1 MDRCVL
7 VSRCKRT
14 GAFLLN
20 PVSTSGP
27 SDVNLWEVPA
37 GVADDALGQAV
48 VDLLVVPGQAS
59 AAPAGEREQQT
70 ERLWRRYG
78 LDGPT
83 SAYAKRVL
91 MASVTQRPGRKSWVV
106 QVLRYDPR
114 HRAMSGDG
122 QPSARVRHA
131 AGRAALGNALRAALQ
146 LPQQRRTRPRAV
158 GGGAGPG
165 RGSSGGRRPVSPRN
179 VGPATSWTSSSARRS
194 RFPPSP

>member
-20 PVSTSGP
+20 PVSTSRP
-27 SDVNLWEVPA
+27 SAVNLWEVPA
-37 GVADDALGQAV
+37 GAADDALGQAV
-48 VDLLVVPGQAS
+48 VDLLVVPAQAS
-59 AAPAGEREQQT
+59 AAPAGEREEET

-83 SAYAKRVL
+83 SELAKRVL
-91 MASVTQRPGRKSWVV
+91 TASVTQRHGRKSWVV

-114 HRAMSGDG
+114 QRAISGDG

-131 AGRAALGNALRAALQ
+131 AGRAALGNALRAALE
-146 LPQQRRTRPRAV
+146 LPKPRRTRRC
-158 GGGAGPG
+158 
-165 RGSSGGRRPVSPRN
+165 
-179 VGPATSWTSSSARRS
+179 T
-194 RFPPSP
+194 